1 MSKDRSSLSKAKSY
15 KEIGDFWDAHDLSD
29 FWDQTKE
36 AEFEV
41 AIETEITYYALDKIL
56 SEQIQAIAQK
66 RGVSA
71 DTLINLWLQ
80 EKLQEQKNRSL

>member
-1 MSKDRSSLSKAKSY
+1 MSKDRSSLSKVKSY
-15 KEIGDFWDAHDLSD
+15 KEIGDSWGTHDLSG
-29 FWDQTKE
+29 FWGRTKE
-36 AEFEV
+36 VEFEV
-41 AIETEITYYALDKIL
+41 AIESEITYYALDKIL

-80 EKLQEQKNRSL
+80 EKLQEQET

>member
-15 KEIGDFWDAHDLSD
+15 KEIGDFWDTHDLAD
-29 FWDQTKE
+29 LWGRTKE

-41 AIETEITYYALDKIL
+41 AIESEITYYALDKIL

-66 RGVSA
+66 RGVSP

-80 EKLQEQKNRSL
+80 EKLQEQKT